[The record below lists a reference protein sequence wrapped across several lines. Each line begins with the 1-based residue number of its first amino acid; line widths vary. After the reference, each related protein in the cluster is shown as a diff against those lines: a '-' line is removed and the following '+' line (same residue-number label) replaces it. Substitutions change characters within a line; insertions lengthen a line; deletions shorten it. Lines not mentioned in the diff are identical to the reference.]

1 MEWNVASFNEELYVI
16 GEEDYWRNVQVY
28 NLVLNGWRQGA
39 LMKFACAGHDVVLL
53 EELIFVIAG
62 HNGELYLNSSEC
74 FNPSTGQWAEIS
86 SMADVQRSA
95 AAMAVDGK
103 L

>member
-1 MEWNVASFNEELYVI
+1 
-16 GEEDYWRNVQVY
+16 
-28 NLVLNGWRQGA
+28 
-39 LMKFACAGHDVVLL
+39 MKFACAGHDVVLL

-62 HNGELYLNSSEC
+62 HNGEHYLNSSEC

-103 L
+103 IVVVGRFGDMTDVNVKSSCQ